1 MKAAV
6 FHGPKQPLKIEDVEK
21 PEPKPNEIVV
31 KVAACGVCMTDLHY
45 IDHGVP
51 TFKKPPMI
59 LGHEPSGIV
68 DKAGDDVKTFK
79 PKDRVIIPPVFS
91 CGYCKNCREGREN
104 ICENMQMMGNNF
116 DGAYA
121 EYVAVNAKDCVSLP
135 EDLPLEESAVIA
147 DALSTPYHA
156 VKNRAR
162 VQPGDWV
169 AVFGCGGVGMNTVQF
184 AAAAGARVVAI
195 DIADRKLELA
205 KELGAS
211 FTVNPSSMDPKQFG
225 KELRSITQGGP
236 QIAFEVIGDKS
247 VMELA
252 YRCVRTGGRLVLV
265 GYTHEDIALNAG
277 RMMFREMEVLGSL
290 GCRPVDYPNIIG
302 MIQAGRIQ
310 LKPVVTHRLP
320 LEKINDAFDLLRRG
334 ESLRTIVM
342 P

>member
-6 FHGPKQPLKIEDVEK
+6 FRGPKQPLKIEDVDK

-68 DKAGDDVKTFK
+68 DKAGDEVKTFK
-79 PKDRVIIPPVFS
+79 PGDRVIIPPVFS

-121 EYVAVNAKDCVSLP
+121 EYVAVNSKDCISLP

-156 VKNRAR
+156 VKNRGR
-162 VQPGDWV
+162 V
-169 AVFGCGGVGMNTVQF
+169 
-184 AAAAGARVVAI
+184 
-195 DIADRKLELA
+195 
-205 KELGAS
+205 
-211 FTVNPSSMDPKQFG
+211 
-225 KELRSITQGGP
+225 
-236 QIAFEVIGDKS
+236 
-247 VMELA
+247 
-252 YRCVRTGGRLVLV
+252 
-265 GYTHEDIALNAG
+265 
-277 RMMFREMEVLGSL
+277 
-290 GCRPVDYPNIIG
+290 
-302 MIQAGRIQ
+302 
-310 LKPVVTHRLP
+310 
-320 LEKINDAFDLLRRG
+320 
-334 ESLRTIVM
+334 
-342 P
+342 